1 MLRLIGRRLL
11 LMIPTLILVSILIFA
26 LAEVFVPGSVG
37 RSILGPYATE
47 EQVQLL
53 NEKLGADRPIV
64 VRYLSWA
71 GGFVTGDW
79 GESALLKVPVR
90 PLVMDAFWHS
100 LLLAG
105 FALVLIVPTSIAL
118 GVFAGL
124 RRDSVL
130 DRTITVSS
138 LSMTVI
144 PEFVSGVVLLY
155 VFAVWLKWLPVSA
168 LPPDGAPFYERLYY
182 LILPAIPLMFLELG
196 YIARMARVGTVQVL
210 SMPYVRTA
218 VLKGVPRSRVVFG
231 HVLRNAMV
239 PTVTVIGSQVGWLLG
254 GLVVVEKLFNYP
266 GIGRLMV
273 EAALAHDIPL
283 LEASVLL
290 VAVVYMLA
298 NLIADIVVAL
308 LNPRIRMGG

>member
-1 MLRLIGRRLL
+1 
-11 LMIPTLILVSILIFA
+11 MIPTLILVSILIFA

-79 GESALLKVPVR
+79 GDSTQLDTPVR
-90 PLVMDAFWHS
+90 PLVMSAFWKS

-124 RRDSVL
+124 RRDSIL

-155 VFAVWLKWLPVSA
+155 VFAVWLKWLPVTA
-168 LPPDGAPFYERLYY
+168 LPPTGAPFYERLYY

-239 PTVTVIGSQVGWLLG
+239 PTVTVIGSQVGWLIG
-254 GLVVVEKLFNYP
+254 GLVVVEKLFTYP
-266 GIGRLMV
+266 GIGQLMV
-273 EAALAHDIPL
+273 DSALAHDIPL

-290 VAVVYMLA
+290 VAVVYMVA

>member
-11 LMIPTLILVSILIFA
+11 LMIPTLILASMLIFA
-26 LAEVFVPGSVG
+26 LAEVLPGDVG

-53 NEKLGADRPIV
+53 NEKLGADRPLV
-64 VRYLSWA
+64 VRYAAWA

-79 GESALLKVPVR
+79 GESALLEVPVR
-90 PLVMDAFWHS
+90 PLVLEAFWNS
-100 LLLAG
+100 LILAG
-105 FALVLIVPTSIAL
+105 FALVVIVPISVAL

-124 RRDSVL
+124 RRDSAL

-155 VFAVWLKWLPVSA
+155 IFAVWLKWLPVTA
-168 LPPDGAPFYERLYY
+168 MPPEGSPFYERLYY

-210 SMPYVRTA
+210 SMPYIRTA
-218 VLKGVPRSRVVFG
+218 VLKGVPRHRVIFG

-239 PTVTVIGSQVGWLLG
+239 PTVTVIGSQVGWLIG
-254 GLVVVEKLFNYP
+254 GLVVIEVLFVYP
-266 GIGRLMV
+266 GIGKLMV
-273 EAALAHDIPL
+273 DAALSNDVPL

-290 VAVVYMLA
+290 VAIVYMLA
-298 NLIADIVVAL
+298 NLVADIVVAF

>member
-26 LAEVFVPGSVG
+26 LSEVFVPGSVG

-53 NEKLGADRPIV
+53 NEKLGADKPVV
-64 VRYLSWA
+64 VRYFTWA

-79 GESALLKVPVR
+79 GESTQLKIPVR
-90 PLVMDAFWHS
+90 GLVMDAFWNS

-155 VFAVWLKWLPVSA
+155 VFAVWLKWLPVTA
-168 LPPDGAPFYERLYY
+168 LPPTGAPFYERLYY

-239 PTVTVIGSQVGWLLG
+239 PTVTVIGSQVGWLIG
-254 GLVVVEKLFNYP
+254 GLVVVEKLFTYP
-266 GIGRLMV
+266 GIGQLMV
-273 EAALAHDIPL
+273 DSALAHDIPL
-283 LEASVLL
+283 LEASVLV
-290 VAVVYMLA
+290 VALVYMVA
-298 NLIADIVVAL
+298 NLIADIIVAL

>member
-11 LMIPTLILVSILIFA
+11 LMIPTLILVSVLIFL

-53 NEKLGADRPIV
+53 NERLGADRPTI
-64 VRYLSWA
+64 VRYASWA

-105 FALVLIVPTSIAL
+105 FALVLIVPVSIAL

-155 VFAVWLKWLPVSA
+155 VFAVWLKWLPVTA

>member
-11 LMIPTLILVSILIFA
+11 LMVPTLILASILIFA
-26 LAEVFVPGSVG
+26 LAEVLPGDVG

-53 NEKLGADRPIV
+53 NEKLGADRPLV
-64 VRYLSWA
+64 VRYASWA

-79 GESALLKVPVR
+79 GESALQKVPVR
-90 PLVMDAFWHS
+90 PLVMKALGNS

-118 GVFAGL
+118 GVFSGL
-124 RRDSVL
+124 RRDSAL
-130 DRTITVSS
+130 DRGITVTT

-155 VFAVWLKWLPVSA
+155 VFAVWLRWLPVTA
-168 LPPDGAPFYERLYY
+168 LPPEGSNFFDRLYY

-210 SMPYVRTA
+210 AMPYIRTA
-218 VLKGVPRSRVVFG
+218 VLKGVPRHRVIFG

-239 PTVTVIGSQVGWLLG
+239 PTVTVIGSQVGWLIG
-254 GLVVVEKLFNYP
+254 GLVVIETLFVYP
-266 GIGRLMV
+266 GIGKIMV
-273 EAALAHDIPL
+273 DAALTHDIPL
-283 LEASVLL
+283 LEASVLM
-290 VAVVYMLA
+290 VAVIYMLA

-308 LNPRIRMGG
+308 LSPRIRMGG

>member
-11 LMIPTLILVSILIFA
+11 LMVPTLILASILVFA
-26 LAEVFVPGSVG
+26 LAQVLPGDVG
-37 RSILGPYATE
+37 RTILGPYATQQ
-47 EQVQLL
+47 QVDLL
-53 NEKLGADRPIV
+53 NHKLGADKPLYQ
-64 VRYLSWA
+64 RYAVWA
-71 GGFVTGDW
+71 GNFVTGKW
-79 GESALLKVPVR
+79 GDSAVDKSVHVR
-90 PLVMDAFWHS
+90 PTVIKALGNSLV
-100 LLLAG
+100 LAG
-105 FALVLIVPTSIAL
+105 FALVIIVPLSVLL

-124 RRDSVL
+124 RRDSLL
-130 DRTITVSS
+130 DRGITIST

-155 VFAVWLKWLPVSA
+155 VFAVWLKWLPVVGM
-168 LPPDGAPFYERLYY
+168 PPDGSPFYDRLYY

-210 SMPYVRTA
+210 AMPYIRTA
-218 VLKGVPRSRVVFG
+218 VLKGLPRRRVIFG

-239 PTVTVIGSQVGWLLG
+239 PTVTVIGSQVGWLIG
-254 GLVVVEKLFNYP
+254 GLAVIETLFVYP
-266 GIGRLMV
+266 GIGKLMV
-273 EAALAHDIPL
+273 DAALAHDLPM

-290 VAVVYMLA
+290 VAIVYMLA

>member
-11 LMIPTLILVSILIFA
+11 LMVPTLILVSILIFA
-26 LAEVFVPGSVG
+26 LAEVLPGDVG
-37 RSILGPYATE
+37 RSILGPYATDQ
-47 EQVQLL
+47 QVKIL
-53 NEKLGADRPIV
+53 NKELGADKPLYE
-64 VRYLSWA
+64 RYARWA

-79 GESALLKVPVR
+79 GESLLLRVPVF
-90 PLVMDAFWHS
+90 PTVMRALGNS

-105 FALVLIVPTSIAL
+105 FALLIIVPVSVLL

-130 DRTITVSS
+130 DRGITVST

-155 VFAVWLKWLPVSA
+155 IFAVWLKWLPVTA
-168 LPPDGAPFYERLYY
+168 MPPEGSNFFDRFYY

-210 SMPYVRTA
+210 AMPYIRTA
-218 VLKGVPRSRVVFG
+218 VLKGLPRRRVIFG

-239 PTVTVIGSQVGWLLG
+239 PTVTVIGSQVGWLIG
-254 GLVVVEKLFNYP
+254 GLVVIETLFVYP
-266 GIGRLMV
+266 GLGKLMV
-273 EAALAHDIPL
+273 DAAQTHDVVM
-283 LEASVLL
+283 LEASVLM
-290 VAVVYMLA
+290 VAVIYMMA
-298 NLIADIVVAL
+298 NLTADIIVAL

>member
-53 NEKLGADRPIV
+53 NEKLGADKPVV
-64 VRYLSWA
+64 VRYLTWA

-79 GESALLKVPVR
+79 GESALLEVPVR
-90 PLVMDAFWHS
+90 PLVMDAFWNS

-155 VFAVWLKWLPVSA
+155 VFAVWLKWLPVTA

-239 PTVTVIGSQVGWLLG
+239 PTVTVIGSQVGWLIG
-254 GLVVVEKLFNYP
+254 GLVVVERLFTYP
-266 GIGRLMV
+266 GIGDLMV
-273 EAALAHDIPL
+273 NSALAHDIPL

-290 VAVVYMLA
+290 VAVVYMAA
-298 NLIADIVVAL
+298 NLLADIVVAL

>member
-11 LMIPTLILVSILIFA
+11 LMIPTLILASMLIFA
-26 LAEVFVPGSVG
+26 LAEVLPGDVG

-53 NEKLGADRPIV
+53 NEKLGADRPLV
-64 VRYLSWA
+64 VRYVAWA

-79 GESALLKVPVR
+79 GESALLEVPVR
-90 PLVMDAFWHS
+90 PLVLDAFWNS

-105 FALVLIVPTSIAL
+105 FALILIVPTSIAL

-155 VFAVWLKWLPVSA
+155 IFAVWLKWLPVSA
-168 LPPDGAPFYERLYY
+168 MPPEGSPFYERLYY

-210 SMPYVRTA
+210 SMPYIRTA
-218 VLKGVPRSRVVFG
+218 VLKGLPRRRVIFG

-239 PTVTVIGSQVGWLLG
+239 PTVTVIGSQVGWLIG
-254 GLVVVEKLFNYP
+254 GLVVIEVLFVYP
-266 GIGRLMV
+266 GIGKLMV
-273 EAALAHDIPL
+273 DAALSHDVPL
-283 LEASVLL
+283 LEASVLM
-290 VAVVYMLA
+290 VAIVYMLA

>member
-11 LMIPTLILVSILIFA
+11 LMVPTLILASILIFA
-26 LAEVFVPGSVG
+26 LAEVLPGDVG

-53 NEKLGADRPIV
+53 NEKLGADRPLV
-64 VRYLSWA
+64 VRYASWA

-79 GESALLKVPVR
+79 GESALQKVPVR
-90 PLVMDAFWHS
+90 PLVMKALGNS

-105 FALVLIVPTSIAL
+105 FALVLIVPTSITL
-118 GVFAGL
+118 GVFSGL
-124 RRDSVL
+124 RRDSAL
-130 DRTITVSS
+130 DRGITVTT

-155 VFAVWLKWLPVSA
+155 VFAVWLRWLPVTA
-168 LPPDGAPFYERLYY
+168 LPPEGSNFFDRLYY

-210 SMPYVRTA
+210 AMPYIRTA
-218 VLKGVPRSRVVFG
+218 VLKGVPRHRVIFG

-239 PTVTVIGSQVGWLLG
+239 PTVTVIGSQVGWLIG
-254 GLVVVEKLFNYP
+254 GLVVIETLFVYP
-266 GIGRLMV
+266 GIGKIMV
-273 EAALAHDIPL
+273 DAALTHDIPL
-283 LEASVLL
+283 LEASVLM
-290 VAVVYMLA
+290 VAVIYMLA

-308 LNPRIRMGG
+308 LSPRIRMGG

>member
-1 MLRLIGRRLL
+1 
-11 LMIPTLILVSILIFA
+11 MIPTLILASMLIFA
-26 LAEVFVPGSVG
+26 LAEVLPGDVG

-53 NEKLGADRPIV
+53 NEKLGANRPLV
-64 VRYLSWA
+64 VRYVAWA

-79 GESALLKVPVR
+79 GESALLEVPVR
-90 PLVMDAFWHS
+90 PLVLDAFWNS

-105 FALVLIVPTSIAL
+105 FALILIVPTSVAL

-155 VFAVWLKWLPVSA
+155 IFAVWLKWLPVSA
-168 LPPDGAPFYERLYY
+168 MPPDGSPFYERLYY

-210 SMPYVRTA
+210 SMPYIRTA
-218 VLKGVPRSRVVFG
+218 VLKGLPRRRVIFG

-239 PTVTVIGSQVGWLLG
+239 PTVTVIGSQVGWLIG
-254 GLVVVEKLFNYP
+254 GLVVIEV
-266 GIGRLMV
+266 
-273 EAALAHDIPL
+273 
-283 LEASVLL
+283 
-290 VAVVYMLA
+290 
-298 NLIADIVVAL
+298 
-308 LNPRIRMGG
+308 

>member
-11 LMIPTLILVSILIFA
+11 LMVPTLILASMLIFA
-26 LAEVFVPGSVG
+26 LAEVLPGDVG
-37 RSILGPYATE
+37 RSILGPYATQ
-47 EQVQLL
+47 EQVELL
-53 NEKLGADRPIV
+53 NERLGVNRPV
-64 VRYLSWA
+64 YERYVDWA

-79 GESALLKVPVR
+79 GESLLYKEAVR
-90 PLVMDAFWHS
+90 SLVMRALGNS

-105 FALVLIVPTSIAL
+105 FALLLIVPTSIAL

-124 RRDSVL
+124 RRDSAL
-130 DRTITVSS
+130 DRTITVST

-168 LPPDGAPFYERLYY
+168 MPPAGSPFVNRFYY
-182 LILPAIPLMFLELG
+182 LLLPAIPLMFLELG

-210 SMPYVRTA
+210 SMPYIRTA
-218 VLKGVPRSRVVFG
+218 VLKGLPRGRVIFG

-239 PTVTVIGSQVGWLLG
+239 PTVTVIGSQVGWLIG
-254 GLVVVEKLFNYP
+254 GLVVVEVLFAYP
-266 GIGRLMV
+266 GIGNLMV
-273 EAALAHDIPL
+273 DAAKRNDIPL
-283 LEASVLL
+283 LEASVLM
-290 VAVVYMLA
+290 VAILYMIS

-308 LNPRIRMGG
+308 LSPRIRMGG

>member
-11 LMIPTLILVSILIFA
+11 LMIPTLILASMLIFA
-26 LAEVFVPGSVG
+26 LAEVLPGDVG

-53 NEKLGADRPIV
+53 NEKLGANRPLV
-64 VRYLSWA
+64 VRYVAWA

-79 GESALLKVPVR
+79 GESALLEIPVR
-90 PLVMDAFWHS
+90 PLVLDAFWNS

-105 FALVLIVPTSIAL
+105 FALILIVPTSVAL

-155 VFAVWLKWLPVSA
+155 IFAVWLKWLPVSA
-168 LPPDGAPFYERLYY
+168 MPPEGSPFYERLYY

-210 SMPYVRTA
+210 SMPYIRTA
-218 VLKGVPRSRVVFG
+218 VLKGLPRRRVIFG

-239 PTVTVIGSQVGWLLG
+239 PTVTVIGSQVGWLIG
-254 GLVVVEKLFNYP
+254 GLVVIEVLFVYP
-266 GIGRLMV
+266 GIGKLMV
-273 EAALAHDIPL
+273 DAALSHDVPL
-283 LEASVLL
+283 LEASVLM
-290 VAVVYMLA
+290 VAIVYMLA

>member
-11 LMIPTLILVSILIFA
+11 LMIPTLILASMLIFA
-26 LAEVFVPGSVG
+26 LAEVLPGDVG

-53 NEKLGADRPIV
+53 NEKLGANRPLV
-64 VRYLSWA
+64 VRYAAWA

-79 GESALLKVPVR
+79 GESALLEVPVR
-90 PLVMDAFWHS
+90 PLVLDAFWNS

-105 FALVLIVPTSIAL
+105 FALILIVPTSVAL

-155 VFAVWLKWLPVSA
+155 IFAVWLKWLPVSA
-168 LPPDGAPFYERLYY
+168 MPPDGSPFYERLYY

-210 SMPYVRTA
+210 SMPYIRTA
-218 VLKGVPRSRVVFG
+218 VLKGLPRRRVIFG

-239 PTVTVIGSQVGWLLG
+239 PTVTVIGSQVGWLIG
-254 GLVVVEKLFNYP
+254 GLVVIEVLFVYP
-266 GIGRLMV
+266 GIGKLMV
-273 EAALAHDIPL
+273 DAALSHDVPL
-283 LEASVLL
+283 LEASVLM
-290 VAVVYMLA
+290 VAIVYMLA

>member
-11 LMIPTLILVSILIFA
+11 LMIPTLILASMLIFA
-26 LAEVFVPGSVG
+26 LAEVLPGDVG

-53 NEKLGADRPIV
+53 NEKLGADRPLV
-64 VRYLSWA
+64 VRYGAWA

-79 GESALLKVPVR
+79 GESALLAVPVR
-90 PLVMDAFWHS
+90 PLVLEAFWNS

-105 FALVLIVPTSIAL
+105 FALLLIVPTSIAL

-124 RRDSVL
+124 RRDSAL

-144 PEFVSGVVLLY
+144 PEFVSGIVLLY
-155 VFAVWLKWLPVSA
+155 VFAVWLKWLPVTA
-168 LPPDGAPFYERLYY
+168 MPPAGSPFYERLYY

-210 SMPYVRTA
+210 SMPYIRTA
-218 VLKGVPRSRVVFG
+218 VLKGLPRRRVIFG

-239 PTVTVIGSQVGWLLG
+239 PTVTVIGSQVGWLIG
-254 GLVVVEKLFNYP
+254 GLVVIEVLFVYP
-266 GIGRLMV
+266 GIGKLMV
-273 EAALAHDIPL
+273 DAALSNDVPMLEAA
-283 LEASVLL
+283 VLL
-290 VAVVYMLA
+290 VAIVYMVA
-298 NLIADIVVAL
+298 NLIADIVVAF